1 MVERIAPFVDRVGID
16 TTFELVEEL
25 TPAHA

>member
-1 MVERIAPFVDRVGID
+1 MVERIAPFIDGVGID
-16 TTFELVEEL
+16 TTFELVEQL